1 MWNVFFLSVLG
12 VCGVGAEVKP
22 LAGPSIRGE
31 LIELTPETVVVQ
43 TGSGQQNLDV
53 AGLWEVIPDAEAGEV
68 EDTPSVWV
76 ELVDGSRLCA
86 LQYTVTGGAAVVHL
100 TTGEQVSLRTRS
112 IHAVQL
118 RDHSGSP
125 DVAGQWKRIV
135 SDKPVGDIIVIRRT
149 ESLDQLEG
157 VLHDITQDI
166 VRFEFDGETIDV
178 NRKKLDGFVYY
189 HPVLRELPNRICQ
202 VTDASGSR
210 WNVKSFQTVE
220 EGIELVT
227 VAGVKLSLPVGRV
240 RKIDFSSGNT
250 VWLSDLEPESVEW
263 RPYVSSQLPPPRL
276 ARLFYPREDIGLALK
291 PLSLGGNVYS
301 KGLAI
306 RSRTELVYRLTDDFR
321 QFHAIVGIDDHV
333 RNGGNVDLAISGDG
347 KILFSKNITGDAPAF
362 PLDLDITGVRRL
374 KILVDFGQELDI
386 ADHLNLCDA
395 RMTK

>member
-1 MWNVFFLSVLG
+1 MWNMFLVSFLG
-12 VCGVGAEVKP
+12 FCGVGAEVKP

-53 AGLWEVIPDAEAGEV
+53 AGLWEVIPDVETDEL

-86 LQYTVTGGAAVVHL
+86 IQLSVADGVALVHL
-100 TTGEQVSLRTRS
+100 TTGEEVSLHTRS

-125 DVAGQWKRIV
+125 DIARQWEAIV

-157 VLHDITQDI
+157 VLHDVTQDI
-166 VRFEFDGETIDV
+166 VQFEFDGERIDV

-210 WNVKSFQTVE
+210 WNVKSFQTTE
-220 EGIELVT
+220 EGIELVS
-227 VAGVKLSLPVGRV
+227 VAGVKFSLRV
-240 RKIDFSSGNT
+240 ERLRKIDFSSGNT

-263 RPYVSSQLPPPRL
+263 RPYVDSQLPPPRL
-276 ARLFYPREDIGLALK
+276 ARLFYPQEDIGPALR
-291 PLSLGGNVYS
+291 PLTLDGDVYS

-321 QFHAIVGIDDHV
+321 QFRAIVGIDDHV
-333 RNGGNVDLAISGDG
+333 RNGGNVDLVVSGDG
-347 KILFSKNITGDAPAF
+347 KILFSENVTGDDTSFA
-362 PLDLDITGVRRL
+362 LDLDITGVKRL